1 MCLGTEMNLTETTT
15 STMTTNTVLAGT
27 TQSAPVTVDN
37 NIENN
42 Q

>member
-1 MCLGTEMNLTETTT
+1 MCIGTEMNLTETTT
-15 STMTTNTVLAGT
+15 STTTTNTVLAGT
-27 TQSAPVTVDN
+27 TLSAPVTVDN